1 MVGSNEMTRLP
12 EENCAKYF
20 LEHDNSSK
28 LTANEMLTK
37 QVKTHHLS
45 PSRSCLRALQST
57 EGLGP
62 GLENKG
68 SRPNVLR
75 SQTFLIENFDAV
87 TPLLLKKGNNLP
99 GCHCLAK
106 NIAPGLCFPDT

>member
-1 MVGSNEMTRLP
+1 
-12 EENCAKYF
+12 
-20 LEHDNSSK
+20 
-28 LTANEMLTK
+28 MLTK